1 MTAGTTSNDL
11 AGVLAQTRSVLLDF
25 DGPVC
30 PIFADGRN
38 AAIASVMRDRL
49 RRHNVD
55 IPAEIEEAWDP
66 LHVLW
71 FVYRRGPANLTAVVD
86 DTFVEAEINAA
97 LTAQPTPHA
106 HDAIRACHE
115 VGRPVVVVSNN
126 AAAAIEAYLNRH
138 QLAGD
143 ITASRR
149 PHTRTPRSDEATPRP
164 REPSPPH
171 PPRDTRLL
179 RPGRRLGNRHRGS
192 PQDGRT
198 QHRIRQGTRPPRKLG
213 RRATRR
219 SDRQHGRPRDSHP
232 RQPTRSPS
240 GILTQY
246 RVGMVGE
253 RTQLLS

>member
-55 IPAEIEEAWDP
+55 IPAEIEAAWDP

-86 DTFVEAEINAA
+86 DTFVEAEVNAA

-143 ITASRR
+143 ITAVV
-149 PHTRTPRSDEATPRP
+149 
-164 REPSPPH
+164 
-171 PPRDTRLL
+171 
-179 RPGRRLGNRHRGS
+179 
-192 PQDGRT
+192 GRT
-198 QHRIRQGTRPPRKLG
+198 
-213 RRATRR
+213 
-219 SDRQHGRPRDSHP
+219 HGRPDLMKPHPDPVNRALRILRATPDSCVLVGDSVTDIEVAHK
-232 RQPTRSPS
+232 TGVRSIGYVKAPDRLAS
-240 GILTQY
+240 
-246 RVGMVGE
+246 
-253 RTQLLS
+253 LLDARPDAVTDSMADLATAIRASRPGARAAS